1 MNKSVII
8 SPINTKVAAANLSC
22 LIGQLYIHL
31 KEYLLISG
39 FIFKCQE
46 QVCTGCNDNIFST
59 IWGINLSTYFNNC
72 LMIIL
77 KRAFFFFLFL
87 SLFLCDNIFSQTK
100 ISASPD
106 LSWVVKTGAK
116 SFPKS
121 QKIFSVNNYGA
132 VSDSTTANSTF
143 IQKAIDDCA
152 ANGGGIVIFKPGT
165 YVTGSIFLKS
175 NVHLRIDKGVLIV
188 GSTDFNDYPEIQTRI
203 AGIETTWPAALIN
216 VIGAKNAAV
225 TGNGIVNARG
235 KFCWDKYWTMRKD
248 YDTKGLR
255 WIVDYDAKRVRT
267 FLVQNSSDI
276 TLKGLTF
283 KNAGFW
289 TVQLLY
295 SHHLTVDGVV
305 IRNNEDGS
313 GPSTDGI
320 DVDSSSWVLIQNC
333 DIDCN
338 DDNFCLKAGR
348 DWDGLRVNRPTEY
361 VVIRKCIA
369 RRGAGLVT
377 LGSETSGGI
386 RYVLATDLT
395 AKHTD
400 NGLRIKSATIRGGT
414 IENIYFQNSVL
425 DSTRNI
431 FQFNLNW
438 YPAYSYAELPK
449 GYNYDSLPQH
459 WKAILHKVE
468 PPEKGIPHAK
478 NIYVNNI
485 SAINSNKVFEVAGLE
500 QSLLSNFTFSN
511 SYVTASSIGS
521 LDFTE
526 GWNFNNFKMS
536 VTNRTVLKKE
546 TGIENEERLK

>member
-1 MNKSVII
+1 MFCHKFRLQGCFILVCLLFCLQSNLLFAQQKLDWVAKVGAKQFPAGKKLFKVDAASDT
-8 SPINTKVAAANLSC
+8 TKV
-22 LIGQLYIHL
+22 I
-31 KEYLLISG
+31 
-39 FIFKCQE
+39 
-46 QVCTGCNDNIFST
+46 T
-59 IWGINLSTYFNNC
+59 
-72 LMIIL
+72 
-77 KRAFFFFLFL
+77 
-87 SLFLCDNIFSQTK
+87 
-100 ISASPD
+100 
-106 LSWVVKTGAK
+106 
-116 SFPKS
+116 
-121 QKIFSVNNYGA
+121 QKIQ
-132 VSDSTTANSTF
+132 D
-143 IQKAIDDCA
+143 AIDACA
-152 ANGGGIVIFKPGT
+152 KQGGGIVLFSPGT
-165 YVTGSIFLKS
+165 YVTGSVFLRS
-175 NVHLRIDKGVLIV
+175 NVHLRIDKGVLIL
-188 GSTDFNDYPEIQTRI
+188 GSQNFDDYPEIQTRI
-203 AGIETTWPAALIN
+203 AGIETSWPAALIN
-216 VIGAKNAAV
+216 IIDAKNAAV

-235 KFCWDKYWTMRKD
+235 KFCWDKYWAMRKD
-248 YDTKGLR
+248 YDPKGLR
-255 WIVDYDAKRVRT
+255 WIVDYDAKRIRS

-320 DVDSSSWVLIQNC
+320 DVDSSGWVLIENC

-369 RRGAGLVT
+369 RKGAGLVT

-386 RYVLATDLT
+386 RNVLATDLV

-425 DSTRNI
+425 DSTKNI

-438 YPAYSYAELPK
+438 YPAYSYSELPK
-449 GYNYDSLPQH
+449 DYNYDSVPQH
-459 WKAILHKVE
+459 WKAMLHKVE
-468 PPEKGIPHAK
+468 PPERGIPTAK

-485 SAINSNKVFEVAGLE
+485 KATNSGKVFEVTGLE
-500 QSLLSNFTFSN
+500 QSALTNFNYTNCFL
-511 SYVTASSIGS
+511 TASTIGT
-521 LDFTE
+521 LEFTE
-526 GWNFNNFKMS
+526 GWNFTNCKMS
-536 VTNRTVLKKE
+536 VTKKPLPKAAGAKE
-546 TGIENEERLK
+546 DEERLK